1 MKRILVYWSTISGY
15 MAACWRELASRPS
28 VQLRVVAYR
37 TGQDTSFSEELMQG
51 IDWVPLDEH
60 LRQSQTDIEKTL
72 RDFDPD
78 AVVIA
83 GWINKFYTQ
92 LPATFADRRR
102 LWIMG
107 MDRPWQ
113 GGLRQWIAPIAL
125 RSYLQ
130 HINLAWVTGER
141 CRQFAKHLG
150 FTDKRIHS
158 GVYGVDVSGLQAI
171 AARRRVEQPARRF
184 LFVGRYVEEKG
195 IDLLVEGYRAYRES
209 VANPWDLICCGQGVM
224 GHLLRDQPGVT
235 NRGFVQPHDVHDE
248 LARASALIM
257 PSRFDPWPL
266 TIVESCAAGVTVACS
281 AACGSAVELVRDG
294 YSGFV
299 FPTGDSK
306 AIAETMRGIH
316 SSNAVELG
324 RRAEPFAAAYS
335 AQEWA
340 NRLLRMI
347 S

>member
-1 MKRILVYWSTISGY
+1 MR
-15 MAACWRELASRPS
+15 
-28 VQLRVVAYR
+28 
-37 TGQDTSFSEELMQG
+37 G
-51 IDWVPLDEH
+51 IDWIPLDEH
-60 LRQSQTDIEKTL
+60 SRQSRPVIEKTF

-78 AVVIA
+78 VVVIA
-83 GWINKFYTQ
+83 GWINKSYVH
-92 LPATFADRRR
+92 LPAAFADKRR

-113 GGLRQWIAPIAL
+113 GGLRQWLAPVAL
-125 RSYLQ
+125 RSYLRR
-130 HINLAWVTGER
+130 IDLAWVPGER

-158 GVYGVDVSGLQAI
+158 GVYGVDVAGLQAI

-184 LFVGRYVEEKG
+184 LFVGRYVKDKG
-195 IDLLVEGYRAYRES
+195 IDLLVEGYRSYRES
-209 VANPWDLICCGQGVM
+209 VAAPWDLICCGKGVM
-224 GHLLRDQPGVT
+224 DHVLRDQPGVT
-235 NRGFVQPHDVHDE
+235 DRGFIQPRGVRDE
-248 LARASALIM
+248 FAQASALIM

-266 TIVESCAAGVTVACS
+266 TIVESCAAGVPVACS
-281 AACGSAVELVRDG
+281 TACGSAVELVRDG
-294 YSGFV
+294 YSGYV
-299 FPTGDSK
+299 FPTGDSE
-306 AIAETMRGIH
+306 AIAETMRLIH
-316 SSNAVELG
+316 SSNTAELG

>member
-15 MAACWRELASRPS
+15 MAACWRELASRPG

-37 TGQDTSFSEELMQG
+37 TGQDTSFSEELMRG

-60 LRQSQTDIEKTL
+60 SRQSQPDIEKTF

-78 AVVIA
+78 VVVIA
-83 GWINKFYTQ
+83 GWINKLYVR
-92 LPATFADRRR
+92 LPAAFADKRR

-113 GGLRQWIAPIAL
+113 GGLRQWIAPVAL

-130 HINLAWVTGER
+130 RIDLAWVTGER

-150 FTDKRIHS
+150 FTEKRIHS
-158 GVYGVDVSGLQAI
+158 GVYGVDVAGLQAI
-171 AARRRVEQPARRF
+171 AARRRIEQPARRF

-195 IDLLVEGYRAYRES
+195 IDLLVDGYRSYRES
-209 VANPWDLICCGQGVM
+209 VATPWDLTCCGKGVM
-224 GHLLRDQPGVT
+224 GHVLRDQPGVT
-235 NRGFVQPHDVHDE
+235 DRGFVQPSGVHDE
-248 LARASALIM
+248 LAQASALIM

-266 TIVESCAAGVTVACS
+266 TIVESCAAGVPVACS

-294 YSGFV
+294 YSGYV
-299 FPTGDSK
+299 FPTGDSE
-306 AIAETMRGIH
+306 AIAETMRLIH
-316 SSNAVELG
+316 SGNAAELG

>member
-1 MKRILVYWSTISGY
+1 

-37 TGQDTSFSEELMQG
+37 TGQDTSFSEELMHG
-51 IDWVPLDEH
+51 IDWAALDEKS
-60 LRQSQTDIEKTL
+60 RYSQSAIEKTFN
-72 RDFDPD
+72 DFDPD
-78 AVVIA
+78 VVVIA
-83 GWINKFYTQ
+83 GWINPLYVR
-92 LPATFADRRR
+92 LPTAFTDRRR

-113 GGLRQWIAPIAL
+113 GGIRQWVAPLVL
-125 RSYLQ
+125 RAYLRR
-130 HINLAWVTGER
+130 IDIAWVTGER

-150 FTDKRIHS
+150 FEESRIRS
-158 GVYGVDVSGLQAI
+158 GVYGVDVSALKAI
-171 AARRRVEQPARRF
+171 AARRYVENPDQRF

-195 IDLLVEGYRAYRES
+195 IDLLVDGYRSYRKS
-209 VANPWDLICCGQGVM
+209 VDAPWDLTCCGQGPM
-224 GHLLRDQPGVT
+224 GHVLAEQPGVT
-235 NRGFVQPHDVHDE
+235 NRGFIQPSEVHNE
-248 LARASALIM
+248 LSRASALIM

-266 TIVESCAAGVTVACS
+266 TIVESCAAGVPVACS

-294 YSGFV
+294 YSGYV
-299 FPTGDSK
+299 FPTGDSE
-306 AIAETMRGIH
+306 AIAKTMLLIH
-316 SSNAVELG
+316 SSNAKQLG
-324 RRAEPFAAAYS
+324 HRGEAFAAAYS